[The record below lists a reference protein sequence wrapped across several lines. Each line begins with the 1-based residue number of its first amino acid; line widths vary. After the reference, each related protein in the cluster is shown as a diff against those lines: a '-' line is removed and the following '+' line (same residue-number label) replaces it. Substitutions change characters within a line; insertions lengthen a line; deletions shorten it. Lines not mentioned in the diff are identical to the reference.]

1 MVFTEKIRHAVNF
14 SIVVHEEHQKQKRT
28 GKDVPYI
35 THPLLV
41 GLILADAGASEDIVV
56 AGILHDTI
64 EDSIPLKKVT
74 KEMIAVEFG
83 EHVADLVESV
93 TEDYEELSWEKKKKD
108 ALLHMKSFTHD
119 SRFLK
124 SADVIAN
131 TTEIISDHELDGDDI
146 FSRFGGGKTRFI
158 EHYLNVIDELNRTWD
173 ENPLHHDLMIID
185 SKLRTIGGI

>member
-1 MVFTEKIRHAVNF
+1 MNF
-14 SIVVHEEHQKQKRT
+14 SILVHEEHQKQKRR

-41 GLILADAGASEDIVV
+41 GLILAHAGASEDIVV

-64 EDSIPLKKVT
+64 EDSIPQKKVT
-74 KEMIAVEFG
+74 KEMIAAEFG
-83 EHVADLVESV
+83 EPVADLVESV
-93 TEDYEELSWEKKKKD
+93 TEDHEEISWEKKKKD

-131 TTEIISDHELDGDDI
+131 TTEIIADHEMDGDGI
-146 FSRFGGGKTRFI
+146 FSRFGGGKTQVI
-158 EHYLNVIDELNRTWD
+158 EHYLSVIDVLNRTWD
-173 ENPLHHDLMIID
+173 ENPLHHDLVIID